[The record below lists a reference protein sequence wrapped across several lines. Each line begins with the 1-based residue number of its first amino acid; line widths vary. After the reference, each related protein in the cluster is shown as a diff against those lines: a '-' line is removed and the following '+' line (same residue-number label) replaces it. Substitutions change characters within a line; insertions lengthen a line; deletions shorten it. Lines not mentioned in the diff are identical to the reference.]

1 MAQSNISV
9 DQDAFS
15 CLLCWNLLLDP
26 VTIPCGHSYCMGCI
40 RSCWDRAD
48 PDRVHSCPSCSK
60 SFAARPLLSSN
71 IILAEM
77 VQKIRTGKKRQAT
90 TDCQERRASSS
101 THVPSRQDSPSE
113 QKHRKTDFNRTQG
126 DGACCPE
133 HGKPLEVY
141 CQTDGRS
148 ICLLCVIDAHKDHT
162 TVSVV
167 AERIEQQKQ
176 LGVKQRRSQE
186 KVQERERALQELRL
200 RVKSF
205 KSSAQTA
212 INDSEKVFTE
222 LIYSTEK
229 WRTEVEDLIRAQ
241 EKTVVSH
248 AEGLMERLEQEIAEQ
263 RRTDSD
269 LKQLSFV
276 EDHVDFLKVT
286 ELIFRKALKSF
297 MILEG
302 EVTTHHRDTCGSTF
316 MNTSSLCLSSDACEL
331 TFNPDTAHKDL
342 LLSPEY
348 REVKRVQE
356 IQPYP
361 AHPERF
367 SFRRQVLCREGLFG
381 SRFYWEVELK
391 GSKAEVA
398 VTYQKIKRKGQ
409 SLASSFGG
417 NDQSWS
423 LDCNDGS
430 YLFSHK
436 NVSHQIP
443 MPYFSQVGVYL
454 DHRMGILSFYSIS
467 PTMTLLHRC
476 QAKFTEPLYAGFWI
490 GENFL
495 APRVDALA
503 SRYTSTVQGTDH
515 NEEEL
520 DTEAQVQTS
529 ILERVGLNSV
539 PMTEEEVEE
548 ARLCRDVQVMMLHV
562 DNLKG
567 RHTEESTELEATRK
581 LLLKNRG
588 QKQSDTAGKFYHHGL
603 GGLCTMGKI

>member
-15 CLLCWNLLLDP
+15 CLLCRNLLLDP

-90 TDCQERRASSS
+90 TDCQKRRASSC

-276 EDHVDFLKVT
+276 EDHVDFLKRWASLCT
-286 ELIFRKALKSF
+286 HPELGDLSDITLDSQLPCDMLKSAVSDLKRQLKKVCE
-297 MILEG
+297 MQIPCISQTVNAVLQTPVLCVAEP
-302 EVTTHHRDTCGSTF
+302 STREEF
-316 MNTSSLCLSSDACEL
+316 LQYACEL

-467 PTMTLLHRC
+467 PAMTLLHRC

-490 GENFL
+490 GEN
-495 APRVDALA
+495 V
-503 SRYTSTVQGTDH
+503 TVK
-515 NEEEL
+515 
-520 DTEAQVQTS
+520 
-529 ILERVGLNSV
+529 
-539 PMTEEEVEE
+539 
-548 ARLCRDVQVMMLHV
+548 LCHF
-562 DNLKG
+562 
-567 RHTEESTELEATRK
+567 S
-581 LLLKNRG
+581 
-588 QKQSDTAGKFYHHGL
+588 
-603 GGLCTMGKI
+603 